1 MARAWPRFSLSGLVG
16 TVIEI
21 EDDGSFRY
29 LEDTGA
35 ELPVAEVFPAEGFD
49 IMDYDLDDH
58 LMILTDSIDNDDDDD
73 DGWSDT
79 TTTTT
84 TTTMSTP
91 TMAPSMSAPGRPN
104 IKKE

>member
-1 MARAWPRFSLSGLVG
+1 MGA
-16 TVIEI
+16 VIEI

-29 LEDTGA
+29 LEDTAA
-35 ELPVAEVFPAEGFD
+35 ELPVAEVFPAEGFY
-49 IMDYDLDDH
+49 IMDYDLDDD
-58 LMILTDSIDNDDDDD
+58 LMILTDSIDDDDDD

-84 TTTMSTP
+84 MSTL
-91 TMAPSMSAPGRPN
+91 TMAPSMSAPGSRN